1 MTIRVNPNP
10 LPDLLTAIQQSEQ
23 NISTAEQQ
31 LSSGLKVNQL
41 SDNPA
46 AASGDVLN
54 RNQFSQDDQFLQN
67 ISTLQSRFQVAD
79 STLSNVVTA
88 LTRAISLGTE
98 GATGTLSTQD
108 RQAITAEVQG
118 IQTQVASLANTQTP
132 SGYLFSG
139 TAVNTQPFTLNTTT
153 GAVTYNGNAAVAS
166 TQLSTGNSI
175 DTNVPGSQLFQNASG
190 SVFGSLQDL
199 ATALQSNN
207 TTNVGN
213 AVTEVQNALSTLD
226 TQRVFYGNALN
237 QINQSESFL
246 NQDQLNLSTQQNA
259 LVAVDPATA
268 ASDLVQAETDNQ
280 AILSA
285 SGRTLSLPNLLSFLP
300 TP

>member
-1 MTIRVNPNP
+1 MTIRINPDP

-23 NISTAEQQ
+23 NVNTATQQ
-31 LSSGLKVNQL
+31 LSSGLKVTQL

-46 AASGDVLN
+46 AASADVLN

-67 ISTLQSRFQVAD
+67 ISSLQSRFQVAD

-88 LTRAISLGTE
+88 LTRAVSLGTE

-108 RQAITAEVQG
+108 REAITAEVQG
-118 IQTQVASLANTQTP
+118 VQTQVASLANTQTP

-139 TAVNTQPFTLNTTT
+139 TAVNTQPFTLDANT
-153 GAVTYNGNAAVAS
+153 GAVTYNGNAGVAS
-166 TQLSTGNSI
+166 TQLSNGNSI
-175 DTNVPGSQLFQNASG
+175 NTNVPGSQLFQNASG

-199 ATALQSNN
+199 VTALQSND
-207 TTNVGN
+207 TTNIGN
-213 AVTEVQNALSTLD
+213 AVTEVQNALSTLS

-259 LVAVDPATA
+259 LIAADPATA
-268 ASDLVQAETDNQ
+268 ASDLVQATTDNQ

-285 SGRTLSLPNLLSFLP
+285 TGRVLSLPNLLSFLP

>member
-1 MTIRVNPNP
+1 MTIRINPDP

-23 NISTAEQQ
+23 NVNTATQQ
-31 LSSGLKVNQL
+31 LSSGLKVTQL

-46 AASGDVLN
+46 AASADVLN

-67 ISTLQSRFQVAD
+67 ISSLQSRFQVAD

-88 LTRAISLGTE
+88 LTRAVSLGTE

-108 RQAITAEVQG
+108 REAITAEVQG
-118 IQTQVASLANTQTP
+118 VQTQVASLANTQTP

-139 TAVNTQPFTLNTTT
+139 TAVNTQPFTLDAST
-153 GAVTYNGNAAVAS
+153 GAVTYNGNAGVAS
-166 TQLSTGNSI
+166 TQLSNGNSI
-175 DTNVPGSQLFQNASG
+175 NTNVPGSQLFQNASG

-199 ATALQSNN
+199 VTALQSNN
-207 TTNVGN
+207 TTNIGN
-213 AVTEVQNALSTLD
+213 AVTEVQNALSTLS

-259 LVAVDPATA
+259 LIAADPATA
-268 ASDLVQAETDNQ
+268 ASDLVQATTDNQ

-285 SGRTLSLPNLLSFLP
+285 TGRVLSLPNLLSFLP